1 MTRRDKPEAAGK
13 DGMPGREALRP
24 PPPKRFYKTATVEG
38 ADGAYRILL
47 DGRRIKTP
55 GKRVLAV
62 PTKSLAEAI
71 AAEWEAQ
78 GERVDPSTMPLTRIA
93 NTVIDA
99 VAGETEKVAAD
110 IRAFAASDLLCYRA
124 PSNEELARRQ
134 RAAWDPVLA
143 WARSELGTRFVLA
156 EGVMPV
162 AQPDETLARI
172 AAELAPLDPYRLAAL
187 HIMTTLTGSALLALA
202 LARGRLTLEEAWAA
216 AHVDEDWQIEQW
228 GADSEAEA
236 RRRHRL
242 AEFEAA
248 SRLLD
253 TLA

>member
-13 DGMPGREALRP
+13 DEMPGREALRP
-24 PPPKRFYKTATVEG
+24 PLPKRFYKTATVEA

-55 GKRVLAV
+55 GKRELAV

-78 GERVDPSTMPLTRIA
+78 GERIDPNTMPLTRIA

-110 IRAFAASDLLCYRA
+110 IRAFAGSDLLCYRA
-124 PSNEELARRQ
+124 PDHEELGRRQ

-172 AAELAPLDPYRLAAL
+172 AAALAPLDPYRLAAL

-202 LARGRLTLEEAWAA
+202 LACGRLTPEEAWAA
-216 AHVDEDWQIEQW
+216 AHIDEDWQIEQW

-253 TLA
+253 TLS